1 LQDVLNSASPSLVAE
16 VSQRL
21 HLGNILPPVLFG
33 PEGNLSSGPDIVQAI
48 IRLLD
53 GATGSLSLSF
63 APAITP
69 AVALSPDGIF
79 SLPFDALIAAAPEGE

>member
-1 LQDVLNSASPSLVAE
+1 MQDVLNSASPSLVAE
-16 VSQRL
+16 VSQGL
-21 HLGNILPPVLFG
+21 HGGNILPPVLFG

-53 GATGSLSLSF
+53 GATGSLSLLF
-63 APAITP
+63 APATAP